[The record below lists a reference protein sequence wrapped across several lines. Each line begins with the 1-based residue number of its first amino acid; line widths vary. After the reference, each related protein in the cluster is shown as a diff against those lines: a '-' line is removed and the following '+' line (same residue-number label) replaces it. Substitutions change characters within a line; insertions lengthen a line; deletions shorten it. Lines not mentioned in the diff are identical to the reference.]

1 MNAITVGRRRV
12 DRDDVNLDA
21 HAKTAAAVGD
31 LTRLLDEL
39 APRVLGVRTY
49 VLDGNGMATDNV
61 RVPYKA
67 LAVSHVPIG
76 TAVSASATGTQN
88 APAGGTTIAQVPL
101 GVGTYTV
108 TWEVELGGTVAAA
121 DANNFLLFQSG
132 TGSNTTIINSEN
144 PGVAGGPYAQL
155 SVTITSTSPNNFIKI
170 LTNGAATAGSIYTG
184 SLTVQQVISPYAPP
198 LYISNNPSAN
208 QMPTSGPGVAVMRSG
223 GMTAVN
229 LTGRSFTISGGNTG
243 DLVTV
248 TMFGTHV
255 PPVSS

>member
-12 DRDDVNLDA
+12 DRDDVNLEA

-49 VLDGNGMATDNV
+49 ALDANGMATDNV

-67 LAVSHVPIG
+67 LAVSHVPTG
-76 TAVSASATGTQN
+76 AVTSANAEGTQN

-108 TWEVELGGTVAAA
+108 TWEVELSGTLAAA

-132 TGSNTTIINSEN
+132 TGSNTTIINSQN
-144 PGVAGGPYAQL
+144 PAVAGTYAQL
-155 SVTITSTSPNNFIKI
+155 SVTITSTSPNNFVKI
-170 LTNGAATAGSIYTG
+170 LTNGAATAGSVYTG
-184 SLTVQQVISPYAPP
+184 SIAIQQVITQFAPP
-198 LYISNNPSAN
+198 LYISNNPAQN
-208 QMPTSGPGVAVMRSG
+208 QMPTSGPGVAVMRQG

-229 LTGRSFTISGGNTG
+229 LTGRSFTVSGGNTG

>member
-12 DRDDVNLDA
+12 DKDDVNLEA

-31 LTRLLDEL
+31 LTRLLDEI

-49 VLDGNGMATDNV
+49 QLDANGMATDNV

-67 LAVSHVPIG
+67 LAVSHVPVG
-76 TAVSASATGTQN
+76 AATSANATGTVN
-88 APAGGTTIAQVPL
+88 APGAGATIAQVPL

-108 TWEVELGGTVAAA
+108 SWEVELSGTLAAA

-132 TGSNTTIINSEN
+132 TGSNFTVINSEN
-144 PGVAGGPYAQL
+144 LAVAGSYAQL
-155 SVTITSTSPNNFIKI
+155 SVTVTSTNTNNFIKI
-170 LTNGAATAGSIYTG
+170 LTNVASTAGSVYTG
-184 SLTVQQVISPYAPP
+184 SLAVQQVISPVMPP
-198 LYISNNPSAN
+198 LFVSNNPAQS
-208 QMPTSGPGVAVMRSG
+208 QMPTSGPGVAVLRWG
-223 GMTAVN
+223 GMIAVN
-229 LTGRSFTISGGNTG
+229 LTGRSFTVSGGNTG